1 MSSEGPACRR
11 PLPSPESLTWLET
24 FTLPGPGQQ
33 QRQHL
38 GQPGSMPTLPHLIWA
53 WMSAAMKKTP
63 TPPQHRSARARPP
76 SPAERSP
83 ARGLKG
89 ARKTGLS
96 HAQLSAPLMLS
107 TALSS
112 KGICSRTASSCTRS
126 VSRVEVVAS
135 MLLMAASRCV
145 LRLARLLETEV
156 CSTHVG
162 SAGSPLQLQLHSP
175 PTSAAI
181 VASLVEAVLPSEVA
195 SLMFEV
201 SMSKTPDS

>member
-1 MSSEGPACRR
+1 MSSEGPACRS

-38 GQPGSMPTLPHLIWA
+38 GQPGSLPTLPHLIWA

-96 HAQLSAPLMLS
+96 LSGKQAGGRSLLGYYDGARLRVPGVALGRRRRRGRRGRGRGRGRRRRRRRSGLGFGRGATLRSTSAPHSPIL
-107 TALSS
+107 TC
-112 KGICSRTASSCTRS
+112 GVTTRS
-126 VSRVEVVAS
+126 
-135 MLLMAASRCV
+135 
-145 LRLARLLETEV
+145 
-156 CSTHVG
+156 
-162 SAGSPLQLQLHSP
+162 
-175 PTSAAI
+175 
-181 VASLVEAVLPSEVA
+181 
-195 SLMFEV
+195 
-201 SMSKTPDS
+201 